1 MWVTDPAFRDMT
13 YLTRQASTCEVRGD
27 TNRAEL
33 QRAIA
38 YCRNGDTL
46 VVHSLDR
53 LARNV
58 EDLLRI
64 VRELTA
70 KGVTVEF
77 VKNNMTFRPEQ
88 KDSMSTL
95 MLTMLGGFA
104 AFERDLIRE
113 RQAEGIA
120 LAKLRGVYKV
130 GQPKLTPAQAHD
142 LRERAAKREPRVH
155 LARHFGISRRA
166 VYDYLKAA

>member
-1 MWVTDPAFRDMT
+1 MGPVITDGTEKPPRPSRAWNRC
-13 YLTRQASTCEVRGD
+13 TRRLDGITLNHLFTDKLSGKD
-27 TNRAEL
+27 TNRPEL
-33 QRAIA
+33 QRAMA
-38 YCRNGDTL
+38 YCRKGDTL

-53 LARNV
+53 LARNA

-77 VKNNMTFRPEQ
+77 VKNSMTFRPEQ
-88 KDSMSTL
+88 KDPMSTL

-113 RQAEGIA
+113 RQQDGIA
-120 LAKLRGVYKV
+120 LAKLRGVYKG
-130 GQPKLTPAQAHD
+130 GQPKLTPAVVAQSFADQAHD
-142 LRERAAKREPRVH
+142 R
-155 LARHFGISRRA
+155 
-166 VYDYLKAA
+166 